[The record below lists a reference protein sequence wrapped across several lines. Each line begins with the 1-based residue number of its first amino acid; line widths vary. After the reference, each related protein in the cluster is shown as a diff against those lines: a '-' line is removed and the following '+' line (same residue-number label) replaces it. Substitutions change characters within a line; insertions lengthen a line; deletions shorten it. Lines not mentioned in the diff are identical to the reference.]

1 MGQQISKEAVI
12 SGHAAAILQR
22 QNCRGGMDKPV
33 AATASNQCIQVG
45 RNCPH
50 TNNTTKKDTIPET
63 TAPPSPLPPKGAPA
77 VLAERKSQA
86 VRGIEEFKKQFGIG
100 KGRRQPLTEEE
111 FDRRRQK
118 QKLALQA
125 SG

>member
-1 MGQQISKEAVI
+1 
-12 SGHAAAILQR
+12 
-22 QNCRGGMDKPV
+22 
-33 AATASNQCIQVG
+33 
-45 RNCPH
+45 
-50 TNNTTKKDTIPET
+50 
-63 TAPPSPLPPKGAPA
+63 

-100 KGRRQPLTEEE
+100 KGRRQSLTEQE
-111 FDRRRQK
+111 FERRRQK